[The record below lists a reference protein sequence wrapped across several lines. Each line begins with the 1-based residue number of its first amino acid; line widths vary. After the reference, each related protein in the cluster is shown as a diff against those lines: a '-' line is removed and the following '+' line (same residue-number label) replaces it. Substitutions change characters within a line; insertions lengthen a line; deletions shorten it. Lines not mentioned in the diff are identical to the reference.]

1 MTEIAPVE
9 TSYRFIDDFS
19 IEFYCSKSKYPEI
32 KEDEKIYISGSFNG
46 WISTADHSWQL
57 TEKTDKNGE
66 YFSLVKDFSQIN
78 IPGNSGFPEFI
89 FYAISDE
96 SYHTL
101 LSKDEPESYLFLKNK
116 LILKNDDEI
125 SEIQKINKIPLEK
138 TLKEFDLSNPSDRAA
153 LSNFRRVPATK
164 NLYRGYHPFKK
175 SRPQLDTEDARL
187 DCVQKA
193 LAAYSVKTNI
203 CLSGYEF
210 PNSSKGE
217 SMPIV
222 FKAIEANGNF
232 LFVNIDYNLVY
243 YHSDASE
250 YSNALRKICKFIIEH
265 PGAFYI
271 NCRLGSDRT
280 GAICAV
286 IASLCGAS
294 WSDIAED
301 YEKTIRAGIG
311 EYRNRKL
318 LQYSI
323 KNMTGTDPVDAG
335 ENLSEVM
342 QDYFVKEKILTSSE
356 IKKLVKKL
364 NIEIK
369 PEDSKY
375 LDF

>member
-1 MTEIAPVE
+1 MRSSSSGGASAVSISSCQHFGHDLADHRIGVGLMRLDLCHIVVESPRIDNAAFDAAPDTCMQDIQHLIACAARTPLCENPIALNMGTV
-9 TSYRFIDDFS
+9 F
-19 IEFYCSKSKYPEI
+19 
-32 KEDEKIYISGSFNG
+32 FNG
-46 WISTADHSWQL
+46 VNQLRNPFAAIRDDLTDRRTPVGHMVIQIQHHIDLTDELIRAVKIGLVDGEHVADLQ
-57 TEKTDKNGE
+57 
-66 YFSLVKDFSQIN
+66 
-78 IPGNSGFPEFI
+78 
-89 FYAISDE
+89 
-96 SYHTL
+96 
-101 LSKDEPESYLFLKNK
+101 
-116 LILKNDDEI
+116 
-125 SEIQKINKIPLEK
+125 
-138 TLKEFDLSNPSDRAA
+138 
-153 LSNFRRVPATK
+153 
-164 NLYRGYHPFKK
+164 
-175 SRPQLDTEDARL
+175 DARL

-222 FKAIEANGNF
+222 SKAIEANGNF
-232 LFVNIDYNLVY
+232 LSVNIDYNLVY

-369 PEDSKY
+369 PEDGKY